1 LPRRRI
7 GKRLTVP
14 FPEPL
19 HHALRRR
26 AKLRHMSQAEYLR
39 RVFKEHL
46 KALHKNDSG
55 LNQSAIVLERFH
67 SDVKQ
72 FILACR
78 GVAIA
83 TKLPS
88 AERREDLEAAA
99 WKAVQD
105 AVEWIKTEEA
115 AENARA
121 RARIAQVLANLMRVE
136 NTILDSRDEAFLGNM
151 ELALDELE
159 ASRVA
164 LEEESKTTQRTQ
176 KTADR

>member
-1 LPRRRI
+1 
-7 GKRLTVP
+7 
-14 FPEPL
+14 
-19 HHALRRR
+19 
-26 AKLRHMSQAEYLR
+26 
-39 RVFKEHL
+39 
-46 KALHKNDSG
+46 
-55 LNQSAIVLERFH
+55 LNQSAVVLERFH
-67 SDVKQ
+67 CDVKQ

-83 TKLPS
+83 AKLPS
-88 AERREDLEAAA
+88 TERRDNLEVAA

-136 NTILDSRDEAFLGNM
+136 NTILDSRDEAFIANM

-159 ASRVA
+159 ASRAA
-164 LEEESKTTQRTQ
+164 LEEESTTTRRAQ
-176 KTADR
+176 KTAG